1 MFLNLF
7 FKALRFPDLSMKH
20 YSLQAGAG
28 KRSVLCGYL
37 SFITVIMNRELSPIK
52 EKGNNM
58 GHDYSIQHFLICVH
72 SGLVSCL
79 LNMILNRFII
89 VKENRDKL
97 SCAV

>member
-37 SFITVIMNRELSPIK
+37 SVITVIMNRELSPIK

-89 VKENRDKL
+89 VKEN
-97 SCAV
+97 

>member
-7 FKALRFPDLSMKH
+7 FKAMRFPDLSMKH

-37 SFITVIMNRELSPIK
+37 SVITVIMNRELSPIK

-89 VKENRDKL
+89 VKENCDKL